1 MMSGSKW
8 KSLLISLAVSLGTGA
23 AAGFVTAGSMEQYE
37 MMYRPPLSPPG
48 WVFPV
53 VWGVLYLL
61 MGIAAWLVF
70 ISENPDRKHA
80 LALYAAQ
87 LAVNALWPIL
97 YFRSGT
103 AVVSGIPYP
112 EGILSHINAG
122 WDVHDSL
129 SAVDILRLL
138 SESVCCTVSYIKR
151 PKKGYPDRNRKG
163 GQII

>member
-48 WVFPV
+48 WIFPV
-53 VWGVLYLL
+53 VWGVPLSSD
-61 MGIAAWLVF
+61 GESPPGWVF
-70 ISENPDRKHA
+70 TSENPERKHA

-97 YFRSGT
+97 YFRLDAPLAAL
-103 AVVSGIPYP
+103 AVLALLWYLVYLTLKAFFRISTPAGICMIPY
-112 EGILSHINAG
+112 
-122 WDVHDSL
+122 
-129 SAVDILRLL
+129 LL
-138 SESVCCTVSYIKR
+138 WISFAFI
-151 PKKGYPDRNRKG
+151 
-163 GQII
+163 

>member
-53 VWGVLYLL
+53 VWAVLYLL

-70 ISENPDRKHA
+70 TSGKPDRKHA

-87 LAVNALWPIL
+87 LAVNALWPVL
-97 YFRSGT
+97 YFRLDVPL
-103 AVVSGIPYP
+103 AALVVLVLLWYLVYLTLKAFFRISTPAGMCMIPYLLW
-112 EGILSHINAG
+112 ITFAFYLNLS
-122 WDVHDSL
+122 VVL
-129 SAVDILRLL
+129 YL
-138 SESVCCTVSYIKR
+138 T
-151 PKKGYPDRNRKG
+151 
-163 GQII
+163 

>member
-23 AAGFVTAGSMEQYE
+23 AA
-37 MMYRPPLSPPG
+37 G

-97 YFRSGT
+97 YFRLDAPLAAL
-103 AVVSGIPYP
+103 AVLVLLWYLVYLTLKAFFRISTPAGMCMIPYLLW
-112 EGILSHINAG
+112 ISFAFYLNLS
-122 WDVHDSL
+122 VVL
-129 SAVDILRLL
+129 YL
-138 SESVCCTVSYIKR
+138 T
-151 PKKGYPDRNRKG
+151 
-163 GQII
+163 

>member
-1 MMSGSKW
+1 MEISSDQSCSQSGDGS
-8 KSLLISLAVSLGTGA
+8 GC
-23 AAGFVTAGSMEQYE
+23 GFVTAGSMEQYE

-70 ISENPDRKHA
+70 TSENPDRKHA

-97 YFRSGT
+97 YFRLDAPLAAL
-103 AVVSGIPYP
+103 AVLALLWYLVYLTLKAFFRISTPAGMCMIPYLLW
-112 EGILSHINAG
+112 ISFAFYLNLS
-122 WDVHDSL
+122 VVL
-129 SAVDILRLL
+129 YL
-138 SESVCCTVSYIKR
+138 T
-151 PKKGYPDRNRKG
+151 
-163 GQII
+163 

>member
-70 ISENPDRKHA
+70 TSEKPDRKHA

-87 LAVNALWPIL
+87 LAVNALWPVL
-97 YFRSGT
+97 YFRLDVPLAAL
-103 AVVSGIPYP
+103 AVLVLLWYLVYLTLKAFFRISTLAGICMIPYLLW
-112 EGILSHINAG
+112 ITFAFYLNLS
-122 WDVHDSL
+122 VVL
-129 SAVDILRLL
+129 YL
-138 SESVCCTVSYIKR
+138 T
-151 PKKGYPDRNRKG
+151 
-163 GQII
+163 

>member
-61 MGIAAWLVF
+61 MGIAAWMVF
-70 ISENPDRKHA
+70 TSENPERKHA

-97 YFRSGT
+97 YFRLDAPLAAL
-103 AVVSGIPYP
+103 AVLALLWYLVYLTLKAFFRISTPAGICMIPYLLW
-112 EGILSHINAG
+112 ISFAFYLNLS
-122 WDVHDSL
+122 VVL
-129 SAVDILRLL
+129 YL
-138 SESVCCTVSYIKR
+138 T
-151 PKKGYPDRNRKG
+151 
-163 GQII
+163 

>member
-8 KSLLISLAVSLGTGA
+8 KSLMISLAVSLWTGA

-97 YFRSGT
+97 YFRLDAPLAAL
-103 AVVSGIPYP
+103 AVLVLLWYLVYLTLKAFFRISTPAGMCMIPYLLW
-112 EGILSHINAG
+112 ISFAFYLNLS
-122 WDVHDSL
+122 VVL
-129 SAVDILRLL
+129 YL
-138 SESVCCTVSYIKR
+138 T
-151 PKKGYPDRNRKG
+151 
-163 GQII
+163 

>member
-48 WVFPV
+48 WIFPV

-61 MGIAAWLVF
+61 MGIAAWMVST
-70 ISENPDRKHA
+70 SENPERKHA

-97 YFRSGT
+97 YFRLDAPLAAL
-103 AVVSGIPYP
+103 AVLALLWYLVYLTLKAFFRISTPAGICMIPYLLW
-112 EGILSHINAG
+112 ISFAFYLNLS
-122 WDVHDSL
+122 VVL
-129 SAVDILRLL
+129 YL
-138 SESVCCTVSYIKR
+138 T
-151 PKKGYPDRNRKG
+151 
-163 GQII
+163 